1 MSVVL
6 YHDYTYFAIK
16 QISSFSSSCK
26 SVKHRLHFSEVE
38 CSHCFSSSARS
49 LFPQDKNRNFR
60 LQPDSSDL
68 KHGRRT
74 APRPRHADIL
84 QVGAILEY
92 RRVRAC
98 CFRIIIAH
106 SFQSSRQYHARDAC
120 LFERIALDYFHLR
133 LGEVNDAGQAADLKK
148 RLKADCFQVGCR
160 RKINEHLLA
169 IKIYGL
175 QFLSARRIP
184 FATRTYPYIICL
196 SPFISVDMHYYNG

>member
-6 YHDYTYFAIK
+6 YHDYAYFAIK

-38 CSHCFSSSARS
+38 YSHCFSSSARS

-60 LQPDSSDL
+60 LQLGSSAAQT
-68 KHGRRT
+68 RPSN
-74 APRPRHADIL
+74 APHADIL

-106 SFQSSRQYHARDAC
+106 SFQSSRQFHAVMPVC
-120 LFERIALDYFHLR
+120 
-133 LGEVNDAGQAADLKK
+133 
-148 RLKADCFQVGCR
+148 LKALPSITFTCVLERSMTPD
-160 RKINEHLLA
+160 K
-169 IKIYGL
+169 
-175 QFLSARRIP
+175 P
-184 FATRTYPYIICL
+184 RT
-196 SPFISVDMHYYNG
+196 